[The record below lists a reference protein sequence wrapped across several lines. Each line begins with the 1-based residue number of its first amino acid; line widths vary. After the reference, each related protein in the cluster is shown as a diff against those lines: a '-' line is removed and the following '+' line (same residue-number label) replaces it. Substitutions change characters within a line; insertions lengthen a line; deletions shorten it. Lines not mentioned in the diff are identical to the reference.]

1 MGQWS
6 VRASGGDRCHS
17 VSAVLRAASL
27 TGAPRVTS
35 ALPRVV
41 RPSEFS
47 TSMVVP
53 AGALTAQRPH
63 FWMKRNLSGMHEG
76 GTDIPRNPTGSFLAE
91 VTSACQ
97 LITGAEHD
105 DTEGR
110 KDRTGQLIPPL
121 PFSPSSSPGPG
132 QGQRWTWGVGVRECH
147 ENLVQRFRSS
157 GKRVGP
163 TRPTAVWPAMPRSS
177 YRLLSVHSGVLSDEN
192 QAGNSH
198 IVFFISVG
206 IK

>member
-53 AGALTAQRPH
+53 AGAPTAQRPH

-121 PFSPSSSPGPG
+121 PFSPSSSLGPG
-132 QGQRWTWGVGVRECH
+132 RGRGGRGASASESAMKTWCSVSAALGSAWDPPDRLRWGPRCRVPVTGSSPCTAEC
-147 ENLVQRFRSS
+147 
-157 GKRVGP
+157 
-163 TRPTAVWPAMPRSS
+163 
-177 YRLLSVHSGVLSDEN
+177 
-192 QAGNSH
+192 
-198 IVFFISVG
+198 
-206 IK
+206 